1 MKGRADMLV
10 NIKNFNMAN
19 GHKGKR
25 EGAKRPKLPFKTKEI
40 RGRITAD
47 NYKAF
52 AKEGE
57 SYEDFYNRREKA
69 VYETIL
75 QENAKDLQGIA

>member
-1 MKGRADMLV
+1 MITQEL
-10 NIKNFNMAN
+10 FPT
-19 GHKGKR
+19 
-25 EGAKRPKLPFKTKEI
+25 EGAKRPTLPFKTKEI
-40 RGRITAD
+40 RWRITAD

-69 VYETIL
+69 VYETIQ
-75 QENAKDLQGIA
+75 QENAKDFNEWEIEIFPPELPDSPV